1 MVTNPP
7 QTAPGWKNLHEEAT
21 LIDLHIHPS
30 LKVSLFHRLLTTRLY
45 SARGFDPFSLRS
57 DFTSL
62 REGNVDVALSCIY
75 APEHSILNECR
86 PLRLLRF
93 ITPIVWRKV
102 FRQTPLQVT
111 LQMLDDLERAI
122 PASRD
127 RSTGGPQAQIVRSL
141 GELEALLAQGGNHP
155 TAFVHAVE
163 GGHSLEGKL
172 SSLDTLFDRGVAYLT
187 LAHFFENELV
197 YPCYPWPETL
207 QHFGCF
213 QGQRNVALG
222 LKPFGEAV
230 VERMVELGMLIDI
243 SHCTPAARARIYD
256 IVGNRAPLIA
266 SHVGAYEI
274 NPDPYN
280 LKDWEVRR
288 IADGGGIVGVIFM
301 NYWLMPRESARG
313 LNFITRTL
321 EHFVRVGGIE
331 TVGIG
336 SDFDGFT
343 DPPDD
348 LKDASEMPKLT
359 QRLLAE
365 GYSHDAIHKLLG
377 GNALRVLR
385 QGWGKR

>member
-7 QTAPGWKNLHEEAT
+7 QIAPDWKTLHQNAT
-21 LIDLHIHPS
+21 LVDLHIHPS
-30 LKVSLFHRLLTTRLY
+30 LKVSLFHRVLTTRLY
-45 SARGFDPFSLRS
+45 SVRGFDPFSLRS

-62 REGNVDVALSCIY
+62 REGGVDAVFSCIY
-75 APEHSILNECR
+75 APEHGILNECR

-102 FRQTPLQVT
+102 FEQTPLQVT
-111 LQMLDDLERAI
+111 LQMLDEMEKAV

-141 GELEALLAQGGNHP
+141 GELEALLAQGNDHP
-155 TAFVHAVE
+155 VAIIHAVE

-172 SSLDTLFDRGVAYLT
+172 DSLDTLFGRGVAYLT

-197 YPCYPWPETL
+197 YPCYPWPENL

-256 IVGNRAPLIA
+256 IVGTRAPLVA

-280 LKDWEVRR
+280 LKDWEIRR
-288 IADGGGIVGVIFM
+288 IADGGGVVGVIFM

-313 LNFITRTL
+313 LNFITRTI
-321 EHFVRVGGIE
+321 EHFVRAGGIE
-331 TVGIG
+331 AVGLG

-359 QRLLAE
+359 QRLFAE
-365 GYSHDAIHKLLG
+365 GYSRDDIRGILG
-377 GNALRVLR
+377 GNVLRVLR
-385 QGWGKR
+385 QGWGKL